1 MTTTQLPQTPTFGL
15 WYDYRNPA
23 AWRKPAAELYRHSI
37 DQAVWAEQLGFGSVW
52 LSEHHFADDDY
63 ASSPLMMAATLGART
78 SRMRIGTNII
88 VAGLHNPI
96 RLAEDAT
103 ALSLLTGNRFEL
115 GVGLG
120 YRELEFSGFGRTVKH
135 RPSLLEDAIAII
147 RQAWS
152 GSADG
157 HEGKRLS
164 LPALPVTPVPEV
176 APRLLVGAQSPV
188 GIDRAAR
195 VGDGVITLSNDH
207 CQVYLDALQRHGRDV
222 AEGRIYASQ
231 WTIIADDPERVWA
244 QVSENVLY
252 QMNKYIEWGSFEGP
266 DQPSQY
272 TSSQQVLDS
281 GAYRLMDA
289 SMAVDEL
296 VTLATEYPQIRDFH
310 YWAQFPGESV
320 ESGSERIQ
328 YMADRVIP
336 AVTERLASH
345 AQPAAAALG
354 RDTSD
359 D

>member
-1 MTTTQLPQTPTFGL
+1 MQGGIMTTTNQPSVPTFGL

-23 AWRKPAAELYRHSI
+23 QWKVPAGELYRRSI

-63 ASSPLMMAATLGART
+63 ASSPLMMAAVLAART

-88 VAGLHNPI
+88 VAGLHNPV

-103 ALSLLTGNRFEL
+103 ALSLLSDNRFEL

-120 YRELEFSGFGRTVKH
+120 YRDLEFSGFGRHVKN
-135 RPSLLEDAIAII
+135 RPSLLEDAITII
-147 RQAWS
+147 RQAWT
-152 GSADG
+152 GSSEG
-157 HEGKRLS
+157 YEGKRLS

-176 APRLLVGAQSPV
+176 TPRLLVGAQSPV

-195 VGDGVITLSNDH
+195 AGDGVITLSNDH
-207 CQVYLDALQRHGRDV
+207 FQVYLDALERQGRDV
-222 AEGRIYASQ
+222 TEGRIYASQ
-231 WTIIADDPERVWA
+231 WTIIAEDPEHVWA

-266 DQPSQY
+266 DQPAQY
-272 TSSQQVLDS
+272 PNAQAVLDA

-289 SMAVDEL
+289 ATAVDEL
-296 VTLATEYPQIRDFH
+296 VALATDYPQIRDFH

-320 ESGSERIQ
+320 DSGSERIQ
-328 YMADRVIP
+328 YMADNVIP
-336 AVTERLASH
+336 AVTERLSRQ
-345 AQPAAAALG
+345 AQPAAAVG
-354 RDTSD
+354 
-359 D
+359 

>member
-1 MTTTQLPQTPTFGL
+1 MTINDLPEIPTFGL

-23 AWRKPAAELYRHSI
+23 QWKTPAGELYRRSI

-52 LSEHHFADDDY
+52 LSEHHFAEDDY
-63 ASSPLMMAATLGART
+63 ASSPLMMAAVLAART
-78 SRMRIGTNII
+78 STMRIGTNII

-103 ALSLLTGNRFEL
+103 ALSLLSGNRFEL

-120 YRELEFSGFGRTVKH
+120 YRSLEFSGFGRNVKN

-147 RQAWS
+147 RQAWT
-152 GSADG
+152 GSAEG
-157 HEGKRLS
+157 YEGKRLS
-164 LPALPVTPVPEV
+164 LPALPVTPIPEV
-176 APRLLVGAQSPV
+176 APKLLVGAQSPV

-195 VGDGVITLSNDH
+195 AGDGVITLSNDH
-207 CQVYLDALQRHGRDV
+207 CQVYLDALERHGREVTD
-222 AEGRIYASQ
+222 GRIYASQ

-272 TSSQQVLDS
+272 TSSQQVLDT

-296 VTLATEYPQIRDFH
+296 VTLARDYPQIRDFH

-328 YMADRVIP
+328 YMADHVIP
-336 AVTERLASH
+336 AVTERLASR
-345 AQPAAAALG
+345 AQQPAAAALG
-354 RDTSD
+354 
-359 D
+359 